1 MEVQKHWKADLEFL
15 MGQRR
20 LAGLRT
26 SFTEPC
32 SPNLRALMIG
42 SSDYGAKQFEDSLH
56 YIGRFFLVTAKS
68 NRRIPVKLF
77 RAVPFSKATYFMAE
91 SKRLGAG

>member
-1 MEVQKHWKADLEFL
+1 
-15 MGQRR
+15 
-20 LAGLRT
+20 
-26 SFTEPC
+26 
-32 SPNLRALMIG
+32 MIG

-77 RAVPFSKATYFMAE
+77 RAVPFSKAILFYGRVETIGGRVSLDSEPSFRSA
-91 SKRLGAG
+91 